1 MNLNK
6 LEKLEPYKDFD
17 GSISGSMPSDEQKK
31 PLTRKER
38 RLREKLEAEYKEI
51 VSELPKKPNFEE
63 GVRQAVKEIRSC
75 YRFDN
80 YMKIS
85 DALIQSFSHPGDY
98 VMTKAH
104 AIISFYARI
113 IGAID
118 KNIDDAQNRI
128 DFRERFDDTNP
139 EAERRKQKLLNLR
152 EKLVIGFEEDA
163 DKTWIE
169 SEIIK
174 AISDYPTHSHF
185 GELFQTLKDEN
196 EVKSDVV
203 YLCIAYNEGYASDN
217 LKPEKIEM
225 IYNSGKAKLLSQ
237 KAINEGEYQKTI
249 KRVRK

>member
-6 LEKLEPYKDFD
+6 LEKLEPYKEIID
-17 GSISGSMPSDEQKK
+17 GPSFSGEEKK

-38 RLREKLEAEYKEI
+38 KLREKLREQYNEI
-51 VSELPKKPNFEE
+51 TKELPTNPNFEE
-63 GVRQAVKEIRSC
+63 GVRKAVKEIRSC
-75 YRFDN
+75 YRLDN
-80 YMKIS
+80 HMRIS
-85 DALIQSFSHPGDY
+85 KELIKEASQPANYASRKSQ
-98 VMTKAH
+98 
-104 AIISFYARI
+104 AILSFYARI

-118 KNIDDAQNRI
+118 KNIDNAQNWI
-128 DFRERFDDTNP
+128 DFSDRFKKTDP
-139 EAERRKQKLLNLR
+139 EEESRKKKLLTLR
-152 EKLVIGFEEDA
+152 KKVVIGFEEDA

-196 EVKSDVV
+196 EVKFDII
-203 YLCIAYNEGYASDN
+203 YLCIAYNEGYASDD

-237 KAINEGEYQKTI
+237 KAINEGEYQKAI